1 MTQQAG
7 HSAPASF
14 AGLSYLVIDD
24 FDNFR
29 NAIAQILRNCG
40 AEKIE
45 LVANANAAIHYCT
58 YNHVDVVLC
67 DYNLGAGKNGQQILE
82 ELRYRKLL
90 KRSSLFLMV
99 TAETSREMVMGA
111 RENLPDS
118 YLTKPINQAIV
129 QKRLGNLLAQRKAL
143 LPINQAIDRENY
155 PEAIT
160 LSIQALSRYP
170 RYTTWLM
177 KTLGDLYFQLGDL
190 SHAIRIYDDVLA
202 RRELS
207 WARLGRSRVLLAQH
221 HYDEAVTSLEELIAA
236 NPDFMEAYDLLAEGL
251 KQQGLTTRAQT
262 LLQQAVVRSPNAIL
276 RQKQLALVAESNQD
290 PATASEAWRQVVAQG
305 TNSIHDCADHHLA
318 LAQTLAELIDGDT
331 EPGSEAR
338 KKEALSVLTEM
349 EKRFSSEP
357 EIHLRSLLTR
367 CLVYAGSGQ
376 EQAANELLESVR
388 EELQHPET
396 MTPATGLEFAR
407 TLFRL
412 GDPVAAKKLLT
423 TMAELH
429 SDNAEILEAIEN
441 LLDEPVGFRQKLQ
454 ARSLNQNGISAFEQ
468 GKLDDA
474 AQAFRKALA
483 VVPGHAALN
492 LNLVQVLLK
501 EHQNNPDNQTL
512 LQECQACMERIS
524 DISEKHRQ
532 YRRYLALQ
540 NRLKELMP

>member
-45 LVANANAAIHYCT
+45 LVANANTAIHYCT

-67 DYNLGAGKNGQQILE
+67 DYNLGVGKNGQQILE

-99 TAETSREMVMGA
+99 TAETSRDMVMGA
-111 RENLPDS
+111 RENLPDG

-129 QKRLGNLLAQRKAL
+129 EKRLGNLIAQRKAL
-143 LPINQAIDRENY
+143 LPINRAIDRENY

-160 LSIQALSRYP
+160 LSLQALARHP

-177 KTLGDLYFQLGDL
+177 KTLGDLYFRLGDL

-202 RRELS
+202 RRELP

-221 HYDEAVTSLEELIAA
+221 HYHEATSSLEQLIAD

-251 KQQGLTTRAQT
+251 KQQGLTTRAQA
-262 LLQQAVVRSPNAIL
+262 LLQQAVSRSPNAIL
-276 RQKQLALVAESNQD
+276 RQKQLALLAQSNQD
-290 PATASEAWRQVVAQG
+290 PATASMAWRQVVAQG
-305 TNSIHDCADHHLA
+305 AHSIHDCADHHLS
-318 LAQTLAELIDGDT
+318 LAQTLAELSDGDT
-331 EPGSEAR
+331 DPVSATRTG
-338 KKEALSVLTEM
+338 EALSVLTEM
-349 EKRFSSEP
+349 EKRFSGEP

-367 CLVYAGSGQ
+367 CLVYAGNGQ
-376 EQAANELLESVR
+376 KQEANDLLDSVR
-388 EELQHPET
+388 GELEHPET
-396 MTPATGLEFAR
+396 MTPATALDFAR

-412 GDPVAAKKLLT
+412 EDPVAAKKLLT
-423 TMAELH
+423 TLAELH
-429 SDNAEILEAIEN
+429 SDNSEILEAIEN

-501 EHQNNPDNQTL
+501 EHQNNPDNQKL
-512 LQECQACMERIS
+512 LQECQACMDRIS
-524 DISEKHRQ
+524 DISERHRQ

-540 NRLKELMP
+540 TRLKELMS